1 MSSLFTWKFIIVGI
15 YKWYITLDSQ
25 DGKRGHCLM
34 GVATAGVNLDS
45 FLGQNNESWAL
56 STNKELFSGGKKLRS
71 DFGHKLSRT
80 GLFSTKLFLYLFIIY
95 FLTLCCI
102 VQFSFHCILL
112 HIHLFVFCII

>member
-1 MSSLFTWKFIIVGI
+1 MIVGI

-45 FLGQNNESWAL
+45 FLGQNNESWGL

-80 GLFSTKLFLYLFIIY
+80 GLFLSKLLLYYFIMYFFISYFIIHTHLFILYIFEY
-95 FLTLCCI
+95 HL
-102 VQFSFHCILL
+102 ILS
-112 HIHLFVFCII
+112 